1 MIPDTSNWKARAQEL
16 WLSVNLRTSDWE
28 ARAWKFWLA
37 VTRRISYD
45 FRALIGVALATLPS
59 LIDWLTMGPDAPE
72 LPRAVVWTLRVVGL
86 ALAAQGRPLV
96 PKV

>member
-1 MIPDTSNWKARAQEL
+1 MTRMSCRTRARRIWRAITARA
-16 WLSVNLRTSDWE
+16 
-28 ARAWKFWLA
+28 A
-37 VTRRISYD
+37 YD
-45 FRALIGVALATLPS
+45 YRALVGVVMATLPS
-59 LIDWLTMGPDAPE
+59 LIDWLTVGPDAPE